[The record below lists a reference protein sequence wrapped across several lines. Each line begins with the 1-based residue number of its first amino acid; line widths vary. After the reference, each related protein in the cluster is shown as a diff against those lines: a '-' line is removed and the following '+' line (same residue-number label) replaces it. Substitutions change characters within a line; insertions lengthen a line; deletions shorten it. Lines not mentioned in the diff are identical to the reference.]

1 MFSFS
6 PTTPLEKDQ
15 DFPNT
20 EMWVIKFFV
29 LCNRTIL
36 ENKNLPENLKL
47 CLCLYNNYV
56 TTIIDHFQHN
66 N

>member
-15 DFPNT
+15 GFPNT

-29 LCNRTIL
+29 LCNRTML
-36 ENKNLPENLKL
+36 ENKNLPVMK
-47 CLCLYNNYV
+47 
-56 TTIIDHFQHN
+56 I
-66 N
+66 